1 MDRVMRVVPLL
12 SFLCIASI
20 TLSLCNGNL
29 NVPCQENERQTL
41 LMFKK
46 DLDDSSNLL
55 SSWVGEGDCC
65 TWTGVGCDNLTGH
78 VRELH
83 LAGYYDDVAGEFHVL
98 GGKVNPSLLNLKHLT
113 YLDLSYNYFGGRQFP
128 SFMGS
133 LKGLRYLN
141 LSVAGFNGT
150 IPHQLGNLSSLRYL
164 DLSANYGSK
173 VENLKWLSGLS
184 LLKHLDMSDVDLTR
198 ASHWLQVN
206 TLPSLLVELHL
217 SGCELYHMPSGI
229 ANLTSLKVLDLSSN
243 QFNGTI
249 PHQLGN
255 LSSLHYLDLS
265 DNYGLKVENLNWLSG
280 LSLLKHLGMSSIN
293 LTGASHWLQ
302 VNTLPSLLVELHL
315 SGCELYH
322 MPSGI
327 ANLTS
332 LKVLDLSSNYF
343 NSTIPQVNTLPS
355 LLVDLRLSSCELYHI
370 PSGIGNLTS
379 LKVLGLSSNQF
390 NGTIPQQL
398 GNLSSLR
405 YLDLS
410 DNYGLKVENLNW
422 LSGLSLLKH
431 LGMSFIDLTGASHWL
446 QVNTLP
452 SLLVELHLSGCELYH
467 IPSGIAN
474 LTSLKVLDLS
484 GNNFNSSIPQVNTLP
499 SLLVELYLQACELYH
514 IPSGIANLTSLKVL
528 NLFNNYFNSTIPT
541 WLYSL
546 NHLESLDLS
555 CNAFHGEISSSLGN
569 LTALVDLELG
579 YNQLEGEIPNSLGNL
594 CKLTIFVLS
603 SNNFRGRVSEIF
615 ESLSRCSFGQIR
627 YLHLLDNNFSGHLSD
642 QLGIFNNLRSLDL
655 SNNSISGTI
664 PVSLGNLSL
673 LEELVIDHNLFKGVV
688 SEAHFTNLTRL
699 NTFYANE
706 NSLTLKT
713 SPDWVP
719 PFQLLRLS
727 LGSWRLD
734 PSQLPAWLQ
743 SQKHLLTLN
752 MSNTGIS
759 GTIPAWLWNISS
771 VQRMFPNII
780 VDLSCNQLSG
790 EVPNIDSTHWLK
802 QKHFDFSTPVLI
814 DLGSNQFNGSLPLVS
829 SAVTALDLSH
839 SSFSGTLS
847 HFFCD
852 RSDVPKN
859 LEILLLDNNL
869 LTGEIP
875 DCWLH
880 WPNLKVVNLED
891 NNLTGK
897 IPSSI
902 GDLLLLQSLHLRNNN
917 LSGDLPVSLQNCEQ
931 LLLLDL
937 GGNKFVGSIQIWF
950 GQSLVVLILRSN
962 KFQGTIP
969 HELCSLTKLQI
980 LDLAHNNLSGTIPRC
995 FQNLSSM
1002 ATKFS
1007 SEEAPNI
1014 EFVAPSR
1021 TGVYIYKLDYSY
1033 TENAVFVAKGRE
1045 VKYNTVLRLVTSLDL
1060 SRNMLFGEI
1069 PEELT
1074 NLINLQ
1080 TLNLSDNLLTGRIP
1094 SKIGDMRA
1102 LESLD
1107 LSVNQ
1112 LSGEISP
1119 SISNLTF
1126 LNHLNLSYN
1135 NLIGQIPKSTQLQS
1149 FDLSSY
1155 AGNKLC
1161 GSPLEECCST
1171 NEAMPPVGDEKH
1183 GEGHLLEDGGFY
1195 LSLGLGFAFGFW
1207 VVLGSLLSN
1216 VPWSNAFSQFQNR
1229 IVKKFYAAI
1238 IERY

>member
-1 MDRVMRVVPLL
+1 MDTVMRLVPLL
-12 SFLCIASI
+12 AFLLSIASF
-20 TLSLCNGNL
+20 TLSLCNGNP
-29 NVPCQENERQTL
+29 NVPCPENERQTL

-46 DLDDSSNLL
+46 DLNDSSNLL

-65 TWTGVGCDNLTGH
+65 TWTGVACDNLTGH

-83 LAGYYDDVAGEFHVL
+83 LAGYYDEETREYRKL

-113 YLDLSYNYFGGRQFP
+113 YLNLSCNDFGGRQFP
-128 SFMGS
+128 SFLGS
-133 LKGLRYLN
+133 LKGLRYLD
-141 LSVAGFNGT
+141 LSDAGFNGT

-164 DLSANYGSK
+164 DLSWNYGSK

-184 LLKHLDMSDVDLTR
+184 QLKHLGMSSIDLIR
-198 ASHWLQVN
+198 ASHWLQVK

-217 SGCELYHMPSGI
+217 
-229 ANLTSLKVLDLSSN
+229 
-243 QFNGTI
+243 
-249 PHQLGN
+249 
-255 LSSLHYLDLS
+255 
-265 DNYGLKVENLNWLSG
+265 LNC
-280 LSLLKHLGMSSIN
+280 
-293 LTGASHWLQ
+293 Q
-302 VNTLPSLLVELHL
+302 
-315 SGCELYH
+315 
-322 MPSGI
+322 
-327 ANLTS
+327 
-332 LKVLDLSSNYF
+332 
-343 NSTIPQVNTLPS
+343 
-355 LLVDLRLSSCELYHI
+355 
-370 PSGIGNLTS
+370 
-379 LKVLGLSSNQF
+379 
-390 NGTIPQQL
+390 
-398 GNLSSLR
+398 
-405 YLDLS
+405 
-410 DNYGLKVENLNW
+410 
-422 LSGLSLLKH
+422 
-431 LGMSFIDLTGASHWL
+431 
-446 QVNTLP
+446 
-452 SLLVELHLSGCELYH
+452 LYH

-474 LTSLKVLDLS
+474 LTSLKVLDLCS
-484 GNNFNSSIPQVNTLP
+484 
-499 SLLVELYLQACELYH
+499 
-514 IPSGIANLTSLKVL
+514 
-528 NLFNNYFNSTIPT
+528 NYFNSTIPT

-555 CNAFHGEISSSLGN
+555 LNAFHGEISSSLGN
-569 LTALVDLELG
+569 LTALVHLQLY

-594 CKLTIFVLS
+594 CKLTSFDLS

-615 ESLSRCSFGQIR
+615 EILSSCSFGQIH
-627 YLHLLDNNFSGHLSD
+627 YLELSSNNFTGHLSD
-642 QLGIFNNLRSLDL
+642 QLGIFKNLRSLDL
-655 SNNSISGTI
+655 SNNSISGPI
-664 PVSLGNLSL
+664 PVSLGNLSH
-673 LEELVIDHNLFKGVV
+673 LEELIISDNSFEGVV

-699 NTFYANE
+699 VTFYANE

-719 PFQLLRLS
+719 PFQLSLLS
-727 LGSWRLD
+727 LSSWRLD

-743 SQKHLLTLN
+743 SQKHLPALN
-752 MSNTGIS
+752 MSSTGIS

-771 VQRMFPNII
+771 VENQEMRYPSIL
-780 VDLSCNQLSG
+780 VDLSRNQLSG
-790 EVPNIDSTHWLK
+790 EVPNIASTHWL
-802 QKHFDFSTPVLI
+802 DFSMRTVDIVL
-814 DLGSNQFNGSLPLVS
+814 GYNQFNGSLPLVS
-829 SAVTALDLSH
+829 SAVTALDLSN

-852 RSDVPKN
+852 RSDVPKY
-859 LEILLLDNNL
+859 LRVLLLDNNH

-902 GDLLLLQSLHLRNNN
+902 GDLLLLKSLHLRNNN

-937 GGNKFVGSIQIWF
+937 GGNKFVGSIPIWF

-969 HELCSLTKLQI
+969 DELCSLTKLQI

-1002 ATKFS
+1002 ATKFTS
-1007 SEEAPNI
+1007 KGAFGTKFSVL
-1014 EFVAPSR
+1014 EFFSR
-1021 TGVYIYKLDYSY
+1021 TFQFSYIEY
-1033 TENAVFVAKGRE
+1033 AVFVAKGRE

-1060 SRNMLFGEI
+1060 SRNMLSGEI

-1074 NLINLQ
+1074 NLISLQ
-1080 TLNLSDNLLTGRIP
+1080 TLNLSDNLLIGRIP
-1094 SKIGDMRA
+1094 SKIGDMGA
-1102 LESLD
+1102 LETLD
-1107 LSVNQ
+1107 LSMNQ
-1112 LSGEISP
+1112 LCGEISP
-1119 SISNLTF
+1119 SISKLTF
-1126 LNHLNLSYN
+1126 LNHLNLSNN
-1135 NLIGQIPKSTQLQS
+1135 NLVGQIPISTQLQS

-1161 GSPLEECCST
+1161 GPPLEERCST

-1183 GEGHLLEDGGFY
+1183 RAGHLLEDGGFY

-1207 VVLGSLLSN
+1207 IVLGSLLSN

-1238 IERY
+1238 AERY

>member
-1 MDRVMRVVPLL
+1 METVMRLVPLL
-12 SFLCIASI
+12 TFLLSIASF

-29 NVPCQENERQTL
+29 NVPCRENERQTL
-41 LMFKK
+41 LTFKK
-46 DLDDSSNLL
+46 DLDDSSNML
-55 SSWVGEGDCC
+55 SSWVAEGDCC
-65 TWTGVGCDNLTGH
+65 TWAGVACDNLTGH

-83 LAGYYDDVAGEFHVL
+83 LAAYYDEVAGEYHRL

-113 YLDLSYNYFGGRQFP
+113 YLDLSYNDFGGRQFP
-128 SFMGS
+128 SFLGS
-133 LKGLRYLN
+133 LEGLRYLN
-141 LSVAGFNGT
+141 LSHAWFNGT

-164 DLSANYGSK
+164 DLSRNYGSK

-184 LLKHLDMSDVDLTR
+184 QLKHLGMSYTDLTR
-198 ASHWLQVN
+198 ASRWLQVN

-217 SGCELYHMPSGI
+217 SDCELYHI
-229 ANLTSLKVLDLSSN
+229 
-243 QFNGTI
+243 
-249 PHQLGN
+249 
-255 LSSLHYLDLS
+255 
-265 DNYGLKVENLNWLSG
+265 
-280 LSLLKHLGMSSIN
+280 
-293 LTGASHWLQ
+293 
-302 VNTLPSLLVELHL
+302 
-315 SGCELYH
+315 
-322 MPSGI
+322 PSGI

-355 LLVDLRLSSCELYHI
+355 LLV
-370 PSGIGNLTS
+370 
-379 LKVLGLSSNQF
+379 
-390 NGTIPQQL
+390 
-398 GNLSSLR
+398 
-405 YLDLS
+405 
-410 DNYGLKVENLNW
+410 
-422 LSGLSLLKH
+422 
-431 LGMSFIDLTGASHWL
+431 
-446 QVNTLP
+446 
-452 SLLVELHLSGCELYH
+452 ELHLSDCELYH

-484 GNNFNSSIPQVNTLP
+484 YNYFNPTIPQVNTLP
-499 SLLVELYLQACELYH
+499 SLLVELHFSYCGLYHIPSGIANLTSLKVLYLSDNYFNPTIPQVNTLPSLLVELHLSNCELYH

-528 NLFNNYFNSTIPT
+528 YLSHNYLNSTIPT

-555 CNAFHGEISSSLGN
+555 SNAFHGEISSSLRN
-569 LTALVDLELG
+569 LTALVHLQLG
-579 YNQLEGEIPNSLGNL
+579 SNQLEGEIPNSLGNL
-594 CKLTIFVLS
+594 CKLTFFDLS
-603 SNNFRGRVSEIF
+603 FNNFRGRVSGIF
-615 ESLSRCSFGQIR
+615 ESLSSCSFDQIDS
-627 YLHLLDNNFSGHLSD
+627 LWLSGNNFSGHLSD
-642 QLGIFNNLRSLDL
+642 QLGIFKNLRRLYL
-655 SNNSISGTI
+655 SNNSISGLI

-673 LEELVIDHNLFKGVV
+673 LEELVIDHNLFEGVV
-688 SEAHFTNLTRL
+688 YEAHFTNLTRL
-699 NTFYANE
+699 DTFYANE

-719 PFQLLRLS
+719 PFQLSTLS
-727 LGSWRLD
+727 LSSWRLD

-743 SQKHLLTLN
+743 SQKHLLALN
-752 MSNTGIS
+752 MSSTGIS

-771 VQRMFPNII
+771 VENQHIF
-780 VDLSCNQLSG
+780 VDLSHNQLSG
-790 EVPNIDSTHWLK
+790 EVPNIASTHWPK
-802 QKHFDFSTPVLI
+802 QQHLDFFTLII

-829 SAVTALDLSH
+829 SAVTALDLSN

-859 LEILLLDNNL
+859 LKILLLDNNL

-875 DCWLH
+875 DCRLH
-880 WPNLKVVNLED
+880 WPELTVVNLED
-891 NNLTGK
+891 NNLTGE

-902 GDLLLLQSLHLRNNN
+902 GDLLSLQSLHLRNNS
-917 LSGDLPVSLQNCEQ
+917 LSGELPMSLQNCSK
-931 LLLLDL
+931 LIFLDL

-1007 SEEAPNI
+1007 SEEAPSI
-1014 EFVAPSR
+1014 VFFVSSISGPSTYR
-1021 TGVYIYKLDYSY
+1021 FSHSYI
-1033 TENAVFVAKGRE
+1033 ENAVFVAKGRE

-1069 PEELT
+1069 TEELT

-1094 SKIGDMRA
+1094 SKVGDMGA

-1107 LSVNQ
+1107 LSMNQ

-1161 GSPLEECCST
+1161 GRPLEERCST

-1183 GEGHLLEDGGFY
+1183 KEGHLLEDGGFY

-1238 IERY
+1238 VERY

>member
-1 MDRVMRVVPLL
+1 MN
-12 SFLCIASI
+12 
-20 TLSLCNGNL
+20 LCNENPNL
-29 NVPCQENERQTL
+29 PCRENERQTL

-55 SSWVGEGDCC
+55 SSWVAEGDCC
-65 TWTGVGCDNLTGH
+65 TWTGVACDNLTGH

-83 LAGYYDDVAGEFHVL
+83 LAGYYDE
-98 GGKVNPSLLNLKHLT
+98 
-113 YLDLSYNYFGGRQFP
+113 FP
-128 SFMGS
+128 SFLGS
-133 LKGLRYLN
+133 LNGLRYLN
-141 LSVAGFNGT
+141 LSRAGFNGT
-150 IPHQLGNLSSLRYL
+150 VPH
-164 DLSANYGSK
+164 
-173 VENLKWLSGLS
+173 
-184 LLKHLDMSDVDLTR
+184 
-198 ASHWLQVN
+198 
-206 TLPSLLVELHL
+206 
-217 SGCELYHMPSGI
+217 
-229 ANLTSLKVLDLSSN
+229 
-243 QFNGTI
+243 
-249 PHQLGN
+249 
-255 LSSLHYLDLS
+255 
-265 DNYGLKVENLNWLSG
+265 
-280 LSLLKHLGMSSIN
+280 
-293 LTGASHWLQ
+293 
-302 VNTLPSLLVELHL
+302 
-315 SGCELYH
+315 
-322 MPSGI
+322 
-327 ANLTS
+327 
-332 LKVLDLSSNYF
+332 
-343 NSTIPQVNTLPS
+343 
-355 LLVDLRLSSCELYHI
+355 
-370 PSGIGNLTS
+370 
-379 LKVLGLSSNQF
+379 
-390 NGTIPQQL
+390 QL

-410 DNYGLKVENLNW
+410 DNYGSKVENLKW
-422 LSGLSLLKH
+422 LSGLSHGIANLTSLKV
-431 LGMSFIDLTGASHWL
+431 LDLSFNYFNPTIP
-446 QVNTLP
+446 Q
-452 SLLVELHLSGCELYH
+452 LHLSNCELYH

-484 GNNFNSSIPQVNTLP
+484 DNYFNPTIPQVNTLP
-499 SLLVELYLQACELYH
+499 SLLVD
-514 IPSGIANLTSLKVL
+514 
-528 NLFNNYFNSTIPT
+528 
-541 WLYSL
+541 L

-555 CNAFHGEISSSLGN
+555 SNAFHGEISSSLGN
-569 LTALVDLELG
+569 LTALVHLQLG
-579 YNQLEGEIPNSLGNL
+579 SNQLEGEIPNSLGNL
-594 CKLTIFVLS
+594 CKLTFFDLS
-603 SNNFRGRVSEIF
+603 LNNFRGRVSGIF
-615 ESLSRCSFGQIR
+615 ESLSSCSFGQIH
-627 YLHLLDNNFSGHLSD
+627 YLELSSNNFSGHLSD
-642 QLGIFNNLRSLDL
+642 QLGIFKNLRMLYL
-655 SNNSISGTI
+655 SSNSISGLI

-673 LEELVIDHNLFKGVV
+673 LEELVIDHNLFEGVV

-699 NTFYANE
+699 DTFYANE

-719 PFQLLRLS
+719 PFQLSMLS
-727 LGSWRLD
+727 LSSWRLD

-743 SQKHLLTLN
+743 SQKHLLALN

-771 VQRMFPNII
+771 VENQNMLGPSIF
-780 VDLSCNQLSG
+780 VDLSHNQLSG
-790 EVPNIDSTHWLK
+790 EVPNIASTHWPK
-802 QKHFDFSTPVLI
+802 QKHLEFVYLAI

-829 SAVTALDLSH
+829 STVIALDLSN

-859 LEILLLDNNL
+859 LQILLLDNNL

-875 DCWLH
+875 DCRLH
-880 WPNLKVVNLED
+880 WPKLTVVNLED

-902 GDLLLLQSLHLRNNN
+902 GDLLSLQSLHLRNNN
-917 LSGDLPVSLQNCEQ
+917 LSGELPMSLQNCSK
-931 LLLLDL
+931 LLFLDL
-937 GGNKFVGSIQIWF
+937 GGNKFVGSIPIWF
-950 GQSLVVLILRSN
+950 GQSLVVLLLRSN

-1007 SEEAPNI
+1007 SEEAPSI
-1014 EFVAPSR
+1014 EFLVFSFSGSS
-1021 TGVYIYKLDYSY
+1021 TFWFSNSY

-1094 SKIGDMRA
+1094 SKVGDMGA

-1107 LSVNQ
+1107 LSMNQ

-1126 LNHLNLSYN
+1126 LNHLNMSYN

-1155 AGNKLC
+1155 VGNKLC
-1161 GSPLEECCST
+1161 GPPLEERCNT

-1183 GEGHLLEDGGFY
+1183 KEGHLLEDGGFY
-1195 LSLGLGFAFGFW
+1195 LSLGFGFAFGFW

-1216 VPWSNAFSQFQNR
+1216 VPWSNAISQFQNR
-1229 IVKKFYAAI
+1229 IVKKFYATI
-1238 IERY
+1238 VERY